1 MWTSSF
7 LAALCVVAF
16 VDGKHEKATVT
27 LKRFKS
33 DLRRTIA
40 DVEENFQATR
50 KKYLSSAKF
59 DGKGYVQA
67 DSKGNVDHGVPIS
80 NFMNAQFYG
89 EIGVGKPAQVF
100 KVVFDTGSSNLW
112 VPSKKCSSI
121 ACFFHKKFDSSKS
134 HSYKK
139 NGTNF
144 AIRYGSGAVEGYIGE
159 DVVTVGDVP
168 TKGVQFGE
176 TTKEPGLAFAF
187 GRFDG
192 IFGLGYDTISVNRIT
207 PPFYK
212 MVDQGLEPVFSFWLN
227 TNGGS
232 DHGGEMVLGGVDKKH
247 YKGKITWVPVT
258 RKGYWEVSLDK
269 VAFGDEEVELPKT
282 GAAIDTGSSLLVVPS
297 DLADMI
303 NRFIGAKKGFG
314 GQYSVECDQVPS
326 LPELTLTFGGQP
338 FTLQGSDYILQ
349 VQNQCISGF
358 TGLDVPPPLGP
369 LWIIGDVFLRKY
381 YSVYDLGN
389 NQVGFAKAT

>member
-1 MWTSSF
+1 MPCPR
-7 LAALCVVAF
+7 AHVQ
-16 VDGKHEKATVT
+16 
-27 LKRFKS
+27 
-33 DLRRTIA
+33 
-40 DVEENFQATR
+40 DV
-50 KKYLSSAKF
+50 
-59 DGKGYVQA
+59 
-67 DSKGNVDHGVPIS
+67 IS
-80 NFMNAQFYG
+80 
-89 EIGVGKPAQVF
+89 
-100 KVVFDTGSSNLW
+100 
-112 VPSKKCSSI
+112 
-121 ACFFHKKFDSSKS
+121 
-134 HSYKK
+134 
-139 NGTNF
+139 
-144 AIRYGSGAVEGYIGE
+144 
-159 DVVTVGDVP
+159 VGDISP
-168 TKGVQFGE
+168 SGVQFGE

-212 MVDQGLEPVFSFWLN
+212 MVEQGLEPVFSFWLN

-232 DHGGEMVLGGVDKKH
+232 DNGGEMVLGGTDKKH

-269 VAFGDEEVELPKT
+269 VAFGGEEVELPKT

-297 DLADMI
+297 ELAEMI

-314 GQYSVECDQVPS
+314 GQYTIECDQVPS

-349 VQNQCISGF
+349 VQNQCVSGF

-389 NQVGFAKAT
+389 NRVGFAKAT